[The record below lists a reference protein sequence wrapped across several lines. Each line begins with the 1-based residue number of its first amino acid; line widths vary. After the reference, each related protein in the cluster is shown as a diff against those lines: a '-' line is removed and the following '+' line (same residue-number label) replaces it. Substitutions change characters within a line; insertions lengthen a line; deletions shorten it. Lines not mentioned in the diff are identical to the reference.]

1 MGEWFEGLSVL
12 QRSLLGVAGFSTG
25 VYAIQTLLTLT
36 GALGEADGGDGAEGD
51 GLSFGDLF
59 TIRNGVSFL
68 MGFSWGALMATGWGL
83 VNAFLLVVV
92 GLFGGSAFVGLN
104 MGLLALM
111 AMLESRGNVDSASA
125 AGADATVTLAVPS
138 ARAGVGKVTVS
149 VSGRLLEYHAVTDD
163 GEPLARGSS
172 VIVREVSGNQLVVA
186 KRGSGRELPAAEG
199 DNAPALP
206 AANRGNLS
214 GSNPSNSGTE
224 R

>member
-1 MGEWFEGLSVL
+1 MGEWFEGLTVL

-36 GALGEADGGDGAEGD
+36 GVLGDADGGDAGTEGD

-59 TIRNGVSFL
+59 TVRNGVSFL

-83 VNAFLLVVV
+83 ANAFLLVVV
-92 GLFGGSAFVGLN
+92 GLLGGSAFVGLN
-104 MGLLALM
+104 LGLLALM

-125 AGADATVTLAVPS
+125 AGADATVTLAVPG
-138 ARAGVGKVTVS
+138 ARSGVGKVTVS
-149 VSGRLLEYHAVTDD
+149 VSGRLLEYHAITDD

-172 VIVREVSGNQLVVA
+172 VIVREVSGNQLVVTN
-186 KRGSGRELPAAEG
+186 RRSGQELPAAESG
-199 DNAPALP
+199 SAPALS
-206 AANRGNLS
+206 ATKS
-214 GSNPSNSGTE
+214 ETE